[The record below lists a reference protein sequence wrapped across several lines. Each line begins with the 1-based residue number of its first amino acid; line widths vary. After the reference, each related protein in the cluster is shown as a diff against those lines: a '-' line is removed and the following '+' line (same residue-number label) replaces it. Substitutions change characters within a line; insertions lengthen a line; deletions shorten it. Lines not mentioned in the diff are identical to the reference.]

1 MHYDL
6 KLCLKLE
13 IHCIIQDIITVN
25 KLQIQHEEAIYAKV
39 TDYIILENAHAVKNF
54 LQEIR

>member
-6 KLCLKLE
+6 KLWLKLE
-13 IHCIIQDIITVN
+13 IHCIIQDMITVN
-25 KLQIQHEEAIYAKV
+25 KLQIQHQEAIYAKV